1 MVCTVAAVVFLLAL
15 NLYRVIIT
23 NKYYNKD
30 ACQQYY
36 PHKIVRPTNLM
47 SSSMTK
53 YSHNMRLVNP
63 LCAVNQR
70 FWLLTQAAM
79 TAWVYSCSL
88 VYISRSGTHGFSS
101 ATRLSNVATSRQ
113 LCTHEQIQDHHS
125 TSLLKQKYQK
135 PLIQSIPFHDIS
147 SNIWYFHVLYRVST
161 SWPYCHF
168 ELTVGSYVSVR
179 SWPIY
184 GKFRQRQRSCS
195 RRRREQV

>member
-1 MVCTVAAVVFLLAL
+1 MRAKSTIHQNCQANEPDVNHPWP
-15 NLYRVIIT
+15 NLVIT
-23 NKYYNKD
+23 WDKLTHSVQWNKD
-30 ACQQYY
+30 
-36 PHKIVRPTNLM
+36 
-47 SSSMTK
+47 
-53 YSHNMRLVNP
+53 
-63 LCAVNQR
+63 
-70 FWLLTQAAM
+70 FDWFTQAAV
-79 TAWVYSCSL
+79 TAWLYSCTL

-113 LCTHEQIQDHHS
+113 LCTHEQIQSHHS
-125 TSLLKQKYQK
+125 TSLLKQRYQK

>member
-15 NLYRVIIT
+15 NSYCVVIT
-23 NKYYNKD
+23 NKYCEKN
-30 ACQQYY
+30 ACLQYH
-36 PHKIVRPTNLM
+36 PPKLSGQRTRCQ
-47 SSSMTK
+47 SSMTK

-113 LCTHEQIQDHHS
+113 LCTHEQIQSHHS
-125 TSLLKQKYQK
+125 TSLLKQRYQK
-135 PLIQSIPFHDIS
+135 PLIQSIPFHDIF
-147 SNIWYFHVLYRVST
+147 FHMFYTGYPLVN
-161 SWPYCHF
+161 H
-168 ELTVGSYVSVR
+168 TV
-179 SWPIY
+179 IL
-184 GKFRQRQRSCS
+184 K
-195 RRRREQV
+195 